1 MHLPRPTR
9 WRAFASAH
17 YRAFQAIAVG
27 QAFTSSYAS
36 DALFVPLLLRLGASP
51 ALVVAVGA
59 APVTGAALQAF
70 APQILRRLKGNLRGL
85 TLSLTLA
92 ETRGFVLAAIV
103 AGVAAGAVDQALGIV
118 LVSATV
124 AIGQTAGVLSGSNIM
139 LWTAV
144 VLPDAE
150 RRLVGPR
157 MGALTMALST
167 ALLLPAGYLLD
178 AGSKEI
184 GLWAYAVFFV
194 VGGLFSTLT
203 PMAVARLPRP
213 GRVLVSRKAAG
224 STELPPPFRRF
235 LDVSVIAAV
244 GQGLVPS
251 LSLYA
256 LRVLGM
262 SAGFAV
268 ALSGVAAA
276 GALAG
281 SLVTGSFLLVGSSSR
296 VLRASFGLRTVA
308 AVCCAAAIPANPFA
322 PVFLLVGSALF
333 NGAGNAGALAS
344 NERMYRLAPPDAR
357 VHCQS
362 RFVGATALGVG
373 AGSVVTAAALALAS
387 PAAWFAYTAL
397 FAGSAISRATATV
410 RTEVS
415 ASWSSPPAPA
425 AGPGETPAAEVPAA
439 ELTAPEPPAGLPVAK
454 PAEAPA
460 AEPPPADPLPRQ

>member
-1 MHLPRPTR
+1 MN
-9 WRAFASAH
+9 
-17 YRAFQAIAVG
+17 IN
-27 QAFTSSYAS
+27 
-36 DALFVPLLLRLGASP
+36 FVITER
-51 ALVVAVGA
+51 
-59 APVTGAALQAF
+59 F
-70 APQILRRLKGNLRGL
+70 EERRQD
-85 TLSLTLA
+85 
-92 ETRGFVLAAIV
+92 V
-103 AGVAAGAVDQALGIV
+103 AGI
-118 LVSATV
+118 
-124 AIGQTAGVLSGSNIM
+124 
-139 LWTAV
+139 
-144 VLPDAE
+144 
-150 RRLVGPR
+150 
-157 MGALTMALST
+157 
-167 ALLLPAGYLLD
+167 
-178 AGSKEI
+178 
-184 GLWAYAVFFV
+184 
-194 VGGLFSTLT
+194 
-203 PMAVARLPRP
+203 
-213 GRVLVSRKAAG
+213 
-224 STELPPPFRRF
+224 PFRRF